1 MLADYDFYK
10 TTYKG
15 IVFAD
20 ANSYEYFGER
30 AGEELALYSSK
41 NIFNEDVV
49 AKEQLKRC
57 ACRIAEIL
65 HYATNGGK
73 DKAVSSESVAGYYSV
88 SYSQVTESQIKS
100 QINTAIKLYIGKYIL
115 GSKKVLWQQN
125 GS

>member
-10 TTYKG
+10 NTYKG

-30 AGEELALYSSK
+30 AGEELALFSSRS
-41 NIFNEDVV
+41 IFNEDVT

-57 ACRIAEIL
+57 ACRIADIL
-65 HYATNGGK
+65 YASTNGGK
-73 DKAVSSESVAGYYSV
+73 SIGKNVSSESVAGYYSV
-88 SYSQVTESQIKS
+88 SYSQATESQIKG

-115 GSKKVLWQQN
+115 GSKKVLW
-125 GS
+125 

>member
-41 NIFNEDVV
+41 TIFQESGE
-49 AKEQLKRC
+49 ASLQLKRC
-57 ACRIAEIL
+57 ACRVADIL
-65 HYATNGGK
+65 YSSSNGGK
-73 DKAVSSESVAGYYSV
+73 GKPITSESVAGYYSV
-88 SYSQVTESQIKS
+88 SYSQVTNDEIKR

-115 GSKKVLWQQN
+115 GSKKVLW
-125 GS
+125 

>member
-41 NIFNEDVV
+41 TIFQESGE
-49 AKEQLKRC
+49 ASLQLKRC
-57 ACRIAEIL
+57 ACRVADILYSYFDSVLLICLTTIAF
-65 HYATNGGK
+65 
-73 DKAVSSESVAGYYSV
+73 
-88 SYSQVTESQIKS
+88 SYS
-100 QINTAIKLYIGKYIL
+100 L
-115 GSKKVLWQQN
+115 
-125 GS
+125 